1 MLARRACEE
10 ENMLGNDRTE
20 GFAMPGDRWPVVISS
35 AEIQAPN
42 PVLQAAATA
51 DLYAAAWSMA
61 QRDFE
66 LDRLFNAAFYY
77 EI

>member
-1 MLARRACEE
+1 MKDNRISDYS
-10 ENMLGNDRTE
+10 M
-20 GFAMPGDRWPVVISS
+20 FSGDGWAFEISTPAAVAPTAITQS
-35 AEIQAPN
+35 AG
-42 PVLQAAATA
+42 TA

>member
-1 MLARRACEE
+1 M
-10 ENMLGNDRTE
+10 NDNRISDYS
-20 GFAMPGDRWPVVISS
+20 MYPGDGWAFEVSTPATGMPAIGAPTVIAQS
-35 AEIQAPN
+35 AG
-42 PVLQAAATA
+42 TA
-51 DLYAAAWSMA
+51 DLYAAAWAMA

>member
-1 MLARRACEE
+1 M
-10 ENMLGNDRTE
+10 NDNRISDYS
-20 GFAMPGDRWPVVISS
+20 MYPGDGWAFEVSTP
-35 AEIQAPN
+35 
-42 PVLQAAATA
+42 AAAAPTVIAQSAGTA
-51 DLYAAAWSMA
+51 DLYAAAWAMA

>member
-1 MLARRACEE
+1 M
-10 ENMLGNDRTE
+10 NDNRISDYSM
-20 GFAMPGDRWPVVISS
+20 FSGDGWPFEVSTPAATVPTVI
-35 AEIQAPN
+35 AQYAG
-42 PVLQAAATA
+42 TA
-51 DLYAAAWSMA
+51 DLYAAAWAMA

>member
-1 MLARRACEE
+1 M
-10 ENMLGNDRTE
+10 NDNRISDYSM
-20 GFAMPGDRWPVVISS
+20 FSGDGWAFEVSTS
-35 AEIQAPN
+35 AAADPTAIA
-42 PVLQAAATA
+42 QAAGTA
-51 DLYAAAWSMA
+51 DLYAAAWAMA